1 MRLEVV
7 TVSDDDALESVDG
20 ADGGLRA
27 AAAVS
32 QLRGEGPLRPR
43 PGAVSPSGMLGG
55 EERFRREG
63 HQSGL
68 ERRPQGTH
76 ER

>member
-1 MRLEVV
+1 M
-7 TVSDDDALESVDG
+7 SGDDALESVDG

-32 QLRGEGPLRPR
+32 QLRRRRRVLVLLRTRAFSSPR
-43 PGAVSPSGMLGG
+43 LLGG
-55 EERFRREG
+55 EERLRREG
-63 HQSGL
+63 HQDGL
-68 ERRPQGTH
+68 ERDPRWAH